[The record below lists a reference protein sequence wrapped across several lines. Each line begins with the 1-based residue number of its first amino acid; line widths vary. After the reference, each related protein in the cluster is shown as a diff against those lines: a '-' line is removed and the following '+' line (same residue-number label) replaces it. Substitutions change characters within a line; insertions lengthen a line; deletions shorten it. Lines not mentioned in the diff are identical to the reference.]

1 MRDYGKVSPQFWIGK
16 TGKALRNAGSEA
28 QLVSLYLL
36 TNPHANMIGLYY
48 MPLMFIAHETGLGLE
63 GASKGLASAI
73 EAGFCHYDEQSEMV
87 WVPEMAAHQIGSN
100 LSPKDK
106 RCPGVQNEYN
116 AQPDNPFLSMFYDKY
131 QIHYHMTV
139 RRGDVDK
146 NESESEGASK
156 GLGSQE
162 QEQEQEQEQDQNTLS
177 DFGSNRTA
185 DEKPASPEKPP
196 APENPEPEQTADR
209 GSGNLPGPEL
219 EPDPDQ
225 GIEPAGDSDPP
236 DKPDDRDGPDPV
248 DQAFGD
254 IFWKAGLCKVGK
266 VKACSAF
273 RTKYRAWKKST
284 HGSPPEFASM
294 LAGDIRQRLSAG
306 VFGMDKLHPA
316 TYLNQERWNDEMPE
330 KTPVQPGDAPQ
341 ARETSGSWCTPAG
354 DGSSE
359 VFVNF
364 AALERT
370 RRGYG
375 DR

>member
-48 MPLMFIAHETGLGLE
+48 MPLMFIAHETGLGME

-87 WVPEMAAHQIGSN
+87 WVPEMSAHQIGSN

-162 QEQEQEQEQDQNTLS
+162 QEQEQEQDQNTLS
-177 DFGSNRTA
+177 DFGSNRTNE
-185 DEKPASPEKPP
+185 DNPASPEKPP
-196 APENPEPEQTADR
+196 ATENPEPEQTVVR
-209 GSGNLPGPEL
+209 GSGNLPEP
-219 EPDPDQ
+219 EPDQ
-225 GIEPAGDSDPP
+225 EAERTGDSDPP
-236 DKPDDRDGPDPV
+236 DKPDDREKPCEPDPV

-284 HGSPPEFASM
+284 HGSPPKFASM
-294 LAGDIRQRLSAG
+294 LASDIRQRLSAG

-316 TYLNQERWNDEMPE
+316 TYLNQERWNDELPTDLASPAGGT
-330 KTPVQPGDAPQ
+330 TPVRDVSHLTDEQRQ
-341 ARETSGSWCTPAG
+341 ELVMY
-354 DGSSE
+354 E
-359 VFVNF
+359 L
-364 AALERT
+364 LEGR
-370 RRGYG
+370 
-375 DR
+375 

>member
-1 MRDYGKVSPQFWIGK
+1 MANSWVRLWHDMPNDPKWRTISRISGQPISLVQATYIH
-16 TGKALRNAGSEA
+16 L
-28 QLVSLYLL
+28 LVSASGNV
-36 TNPHANMIGLYY
+36 TRGHA
-48 MPLMFIAHETGLGLE
+48 HVTTED
-63 GASKGLASAI
+63 LASALDVTEEQI
-73 EAGFCHYDEQSEMV
+73 SSVLMAMQGRVLDGDYLTGWERRQVKKEDSGNPESSAMSASERKRKQRERERQRQEGEHKNPSVTRCHDESRDITTDTDTDTDTE
-87 WVPEMAAHQIGSN
+87 EE
-100 LSPKDK
+100 LK
-106 RCPGVQNEYN
+106 
-116 AQPDNPFLSMFYDKY
+116 
-131 QIHYHMTV
+131 
-139 RRGDVDK
+139 
-146 NESESEGASK
+146 
-156 GLGSQE
+156 
-162 QEQEQEQEQDQNTLS
+162 DQNTLS

-185 DEKPASPEKPP
+185 DEKPTSPEKPP
-196 APENPEPEQTADR
+196 APEKPEPEQVADR
-209 GSGNLPGPEL
+209 GSGNSPGPEP
-219 EPDPDQ
+219 EPDQ
-225 GIEPAGDSDPP
+225 GTERAGDSDPP
-236 DKPDDRDGPDPV
+236 DKPDNRDGPDPV

-294 LAGDIRQRLSAG
+294 LASDIRQRLSSG

-341 ARETSGSWCTPAG
+341 PRETIGSWCTPAG